1 MTENGKYNIMVK
13 NTTDGRKYSVCLFL
27 KGEKDMENIRIAV
40 ISENRDYGR
49 ALGLALV
56 DVYRNFTVTL
66 FRSVPAHDE
75 LDKMDLVLTDTQQE
89 IEIKGKFIML
99 VEKISQIDKDYE
111 AKCFRLYKYSNVRQL
126 AGELLYIY
134 SAVTGRK
141 AAPIRNVN
149 AKVVLFCSPSGGS
162 GCTSA
167 AIAFAREMKRFHDK
181 KVMYLSLEEVESTFA
196 YMEKLSDGKNAG
208 EYLYHLFND
217 REDNK
222 FPFLESYIVSDPYG
236 VEAFIPSPGR
246 NVMKSLSPE
255 EMTYFAGAVLDTGS
269 YDFLVIDAGCSLE
282 KNVLTCYEM
291 ANSIC
296 MIQVD
301 DVPSHKTERFME
313 YIIFAKGE
321 KVAEKVVTS
330 VLPRDAQSFSMQ
342 NGICHIA
349 TESAYGFAIKE
360 LSGKLA

>member
-1 MTENGKYNIMVK
+1 MVK
-13 NTTDGRKYSVCLFL
+13 NTTGGRSNSVCLFL
-27 KGEKDMENIRIAV
+27 KGENDMENIRIAV
-40 ISENRDYGR
+40 ISENRDYGK

-66 FRSVPAHDE
+66 FRGVPMHNE
-75 LDKMDLVLTDTQQE
+75 LDKMDLVLTDTQQDLE
-89 IEIKGKFIML
+89 IRGKNIML
-99 VEKISQIDKDYE
+99 VEKISQIDKNYDG
-111 AKCFRLYKYSNVRQL
+111 KCFRLYKYSNVRQL

-134 SAVTGRK
+134 SVITGRK

-149 AKVVLFCSPSGGS
+149 AKVVLFCSPAGGS

-167 AIAFAREMKRFHDK
+167 AIAFAREMRRFHDK

-196 YMEKLSDGKNAG
+196 YMDKLSDGKNAG

-217 REDNK
+217 RENNK
-222 FPFLESYIVSDPYG
+222 FPFLECYIASDPYG

-255 EMTYFAGAVLDTGS
+255 EMTYFAGAVLDTGG
-269 YDFLVIDAGCSLE
+269 YDFLVIDAGSSLE

-296 MIQVD
+296 MVQKEE
-301 DVPSHKTERFME
+301 VPSHKTERFME
-313 YIIFAKGE
+313 YITFAKGE
-321 KVAEKVVTS
+321 KVAEKIITS
-330 VLPRDAQSFSMQ
+330 VLPRDPQSFSQQ
-342 NGICHIA
+342 NGIYHIA
-349 TESAYGFAIKE
+349 AESVYGFAIKE
-360 LSGKLA
+360 LSGSLM